1 RGEGRIAP
9 TDVGRGE
16 DHGAEPAFGPQ
27 LGQGRARVGDGDE
40 TGAVASGAL
49 PEVAEEGER
58 LQGRAGLR
66 RDDECRPLDV
76 DGGGHGLDGGR
87 MGGVEDRDLRVG
99 GGGADD
105 VGEDVGGEAGAAH
118 AADDDVEHTVVD
130 EALGDG

>member
-1 RGEGRIAP
+1 
-9 TDVGRGE
+9 
-16 DHGAEPAFGPQ
+16 
-27 LGQGRARVGDGDE
+27 
-40 TGAVASGAL
+40 
-49 PEVAEEGER
+49 
-58 LQGRAGLR
+58 
-66 RDDECRPLDV
+66 DV

-130 EALGDG
+130 EALGDGGHLRHTRRHGLVELQPTQAVRQLRNGVFRPHGRVTRPQPLGIRL